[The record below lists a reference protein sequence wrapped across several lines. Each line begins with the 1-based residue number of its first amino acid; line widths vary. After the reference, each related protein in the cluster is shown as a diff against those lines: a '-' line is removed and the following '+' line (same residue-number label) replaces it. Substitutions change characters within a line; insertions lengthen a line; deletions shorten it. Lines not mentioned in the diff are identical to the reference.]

1 MHRSNLLKN
10 GIASVLIPEDLAATD
25 SDIRAEVEKADDDT
39 RNPSSRRSLTGLL
52 DIFAAFPSDF
62 LVDGRD
68 SQEQTER
75 EAF

>member
-10 GIASVLIPEDLAATD
+10 GIASARIPEDLAATD
-25 SDIRAEVEKADDDT
+25 ADIRAEVDNADDDT
-39 RNPSSRRSLTGLL
+39 RHPSSRRTLTGLL